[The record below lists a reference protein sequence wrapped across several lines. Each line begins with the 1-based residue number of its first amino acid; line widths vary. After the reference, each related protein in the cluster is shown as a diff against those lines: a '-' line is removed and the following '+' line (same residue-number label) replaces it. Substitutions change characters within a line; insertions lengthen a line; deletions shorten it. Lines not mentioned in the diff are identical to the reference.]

1 MRTIKGLLVLW
12 GLCLVCPAV
21 AQPVGKAI
29 KTAVSAGERVSK
41 QARSVVKETVQ
52 YARLSKVP
60 SMRSFSLPAAAVERH
75 IFRPVKLTP
84 FRELQ
89 FNFDE
94 APYSWMLEKGRE
106 YETVMTEFKDFKKE
120 MDIFLYYQSKSSER
134 RVLHQEEIAYWRTR
148 IDEMDSRLM
157 DLCWNVNADD
167 PAISQALEYMT
178 YAKWSVYPHAKDIY
192 FAKPLPARTDRTF
205 AEDEFFLRDPAP
217 LPSKRWEF
225 ASSRARRVAK
235 ELPAGLRVAVV
246 NDIVYFRDHLET
258 LNRKGL
264 LFPDGNLS
272 VFSNAEELLSSVRE
286 SGQKFDVVFTDII
299 IAGNGGGGYYLA
311 SELRGQG
318 YDGVI
323 IALAS
328 YEEDVELGRQMFER
342 GFDGMITMSGGVL
355 YKRDWPA
362 NMMQKMVNYFYY
374 RNLNGWNH

>member
-21 AQPVGKAI
+21 AQPVGKTI

-84 FRELQ
+84 FRKLQ

-120 MDIFLYYQSKSSER
+120 MDILLYYQSKGSER

-235 ELPAGLRVAVV
+235 ELPSGLRVAVV

-272 VFSNAEELLSSVRE
+272 VFVNAEELLTAVRE
-286 SGQKFDVVFTDII
+286 SGQTFDVVFTDII